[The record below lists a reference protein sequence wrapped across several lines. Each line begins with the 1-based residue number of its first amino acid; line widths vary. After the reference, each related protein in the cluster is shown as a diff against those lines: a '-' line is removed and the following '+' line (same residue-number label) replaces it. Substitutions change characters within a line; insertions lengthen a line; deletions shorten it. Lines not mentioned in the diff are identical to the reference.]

1 MVHYHGKIPPT
12 HPYLAEITL
21 DPADYYPF
29 SCLTEDAP
37 ELRVLD
43 VDKSQPDI
51 WTVFVACA
59 SAEAAS
65 RLKSAW

>member
-1 MVHYHGKIPPT
+1 MSTRLGKIPST
-12 HPYLAEITL
+12 HPYVAEITL
-21 DPADYYPF
+21 DPADYYRF
-29 SCLTEDAP
+29 SCLTDDAP

-59 SAEAAS
+59 SAETAS